1 MLEFIEVLIMW
12 TQETSNDG
20 KVLHK
25 TISRENT
32 QNGLKV
38 SILSCADHAFS
49 LFDDN
54 VKNESMYCLFDW
66 NYGQQTLTISVTEPS
81 KIVSSKHI
89 VQLKLEKFDDYL
101 NDKEDQQEQIQ
112 LWLHNHLTTSAE
124 FLQYSLVASMM
135 ADGDLSRSVL
145 L

>member
-1 MLEFIEVLIMW
+1 MW

-32 QNGLKV
+32 QNGLKF

>member
-1 MLEFIEVLIMW
+1 MTMW
-12 TQETSNDG
+12 TQEESNDG

-25 TISRENT
+25 AISRENT
-32 QNGLKV
+32 QDTIKV
-38 SILSCADHAFS
+38 SVLACADQAFS

-66 NYGQQTLTISVTEPS
+66 NYALQTLTISITEPS
-81 KIVSSKHI
+81 KTVSSKHI
-89 VQLKLEKFDDYL
+89 VQLKLENFDDYL

-124 FLQYSLVASMM
+124 FLQYSLVASMV

>member
-1 MLEFIEVLIMW
+1 MW

>member
-1 MLEFIEVLIMW
+1 MW

-81 KIVSSKHI
+81 KVVSSKHI